1 MIEKFD
7 DEKEKIFLLSIDTW
21 NEEPFLEVV
30 VVNKNMTYLEV
41 KNAVTAF
48 LNSQEGQ
55 ERDSDDQIISYLIDK
70 KIIKDVI
77 NYEYLPI

>member
-1 MIEKFD
+1 MIKNFD
-7 DEKEKIFLLSIDTW
+7 DEKEKIFLLSIDIW

-41 KNAVTAF
+41 KNVVAAF